1 MSTNDHDLLIKI
13 AERTERIVI
22 DVENLQK
29 ELERNY
35 VTKVE
40 FAPVR
45 SIAYTIVGT
54 VGVAV
59 LLGLLAVII
68 QKSG

>member
-1 MSTNDHDLLIKI
+1 MPQNDHDLLITI
-13 AERTERIVI
+13 ATRTERIVT
-22 DVENLQK
+22 DLENIKSEIEQ
-29 ELERNY
+29 NY
-35 VTKVE
+35 VTKAE
-40 FAPVR
+40 FAPVK

-68 QKSG
+68 QK